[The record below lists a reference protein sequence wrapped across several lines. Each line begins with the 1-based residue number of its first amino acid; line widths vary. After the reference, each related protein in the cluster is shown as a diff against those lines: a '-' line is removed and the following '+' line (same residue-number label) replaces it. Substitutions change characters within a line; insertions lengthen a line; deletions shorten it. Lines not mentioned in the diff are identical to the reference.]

1 MNPHQVHPLSTVS
14 SDPLVVCPCVNGTVD
29 CTTTSLDREVYPG
42 QILNVSLVTVGLCGG
57 VSPGTIDVQHDQHI
71 HLISGATTDYTST
84 SCTTLNYTVKL
95 TLYI

>member
-1 MNPHQVHPLSTVS
+1 MYLLAIKNATSVHPLSPIS

-57 VSPGTIDVQHDQHI
+57 VSPGTVIV
-71 HLISGATTDYTST
+71 TT
-84 SCTTLNYTVKL
+84 
-95 TLYI
+95 